1 MIEEQARVVAIDGGY
16 ALVETQR
23 KSTCESC
30 SVKKGCGTS
39 AVSKVFGRTAVQLK
53 AVNRTNAQ
61 VNEQVVIGID
71 EAWLL
76 KGSFA
81 AYVVP
86 LMLMLLCAVIGEMI
100 GARLWGGQSEG
111 VTILA
116 ALLGLAAGFFWLR
129 RYTKNLRERNVCQ
142 PEILRSVANETRVE
156 FKNSPAFNRRA

>member
-1 MIEEQARVVAIDGGY
+1 MIEEQARVVAIEGHY

-30 SVKKGCGTS
+30 VVNKGCGTAS
-39 AVSKVFGRTAVQLK
+39 LSKVFGRKAVQLR
-53 AVNRTNAQ
+53 AVNHTNAK

-76 KGSFA
+76 KGSFV

-86 LMLMLLCAVIGEMI
+86 LVLMLLCAGIGEMI

-116 ALLGLAAGFFWLR
+116 AMLGLAAGFIWLR
-129 RYTKNLRERNVCQ
+129 RYTNNLRQSDVCQ
-142 PEILRSVANETRVE
+142 PEILRNVPSETRIE
-156 FKNSPAFNRRA
+156 FKSNPVLNRQE